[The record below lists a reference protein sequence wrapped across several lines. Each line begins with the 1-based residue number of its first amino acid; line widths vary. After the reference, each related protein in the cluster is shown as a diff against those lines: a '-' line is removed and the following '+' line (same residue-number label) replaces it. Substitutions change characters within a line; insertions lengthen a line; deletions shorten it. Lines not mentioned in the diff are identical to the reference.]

1 MTLRRT
7 SRGGIPGAL
16 GTQSCSPP
24 RVTANSWRQTDV
36 PVSRTRDRTCQA
48 METRGCV
55 FATNVL
61 GFCRFRLRSVKV
73 IPIAVKALCR
83 HWLVTPRPLLT
94 HHAIAVP
101 VIHVDVCRMTGVD
114 GDNAMPARLGA
125 GDAAVAVVVIALEGT
140 VVSFT
145 RRDGG
150 RRRYWEPDGSRRR
163 PWTSM
168 HTPSRCLP
176 APLVHAGR

>member
-24 RVTANSWRQTDV
+24 RVTANSWRQADV

-55 FATNVL
+55 FTTNVL
-61 GFCRFRLRSVKV
+61 GFCRFRRRSVKV

-83 HWLVTPRPLLT
+83 PWRVTPRPHLFT

-101 VIHVDVCRMTGVD
+101 VIHVDVCGMPGVD
-114 GDNAMPARLGA
+114 GGNAMPAGLRA
-125 GDAAVAVVVIALEGT
+125 GDAAVAVVVIDLEGT
-140 VVSFT
+140 GTSLA
-145 RRDGG
+145 RRDWD
-150 RRRYWEPDGSRRR
+150 RRREWEPDGSRRR
-163 PWTSM
+163 P
-168 HTPSRCLP
+168 
-176 APLVHAGR
+176 